1 MVAGRCASLGR
12 RGSRQPEHLGGD
24 AVEEPRV
31 ALLVAALQ
39 EEDPCHQ
46 ALLGGQRRLP
56 RCVGERRDLLGDGPL
71 AHAEAGEQRHEAAA
85 ALGRQVRPGA
95 GVRGEVDGRR
105 IPLQAGHDTGE
116 EVGPEAA
123 VREGHEVPGRGSARC
138 APTSCSLSHFLTVAS
153 ARGRSACPPSCRAR
167 AAPRRARGRGRRSP
181 RSRSSLVRA
190 PSAGRHRRPPAAA
203 RRARRRSGARA
214 AGRARG
220 HSANRPSTGLTSTRR
235 SAPT

>member
-1 MVAGRCASLGR
+1 MPSASPVLPAASSAAHLGQPHLEEVEHPRGGVFAGRCASLGR

-24 AVEEPRV
+24 AVEEHRV

-85 ALGRQVRPGA
+85 ALGRQLRPRA
-95 GVRGEVDGRR
+95 GVRGEVDGHR
-105 IPLQAGHDTGE
+105 IPLQAGHETGE

-123 VREGHEVPGRGSARC
+123 VREGLEPAHELVVPERRVGQDGD
-138 APTSCSLSHFLTVAS
+138 PHVPVLLVSHFLTVAS
-153 ARGRSACPPSCRAR
+153 ARRRSACPRSCRAR
-167 AAPRRARGRGRRSP
+167 TAPPARSGTRPPITHVSKLA
-181 RSRSSLVRA
+181 RSSAV
-190 PSAGRHRRPPAAA
+190 GR
-203 RRARRRSGARA
+203 
-214 AGRARG
+214 
-220 HSANRPSTGLTSTRR
+220 
-235 SAPT
+235 